1 MEQATDW
8 PLLCPQCG
16 EPSAVE
22 LRPTGRPAALACTAG
37 HRYDAAK
44 QGHINLLTGK
54 ASKFLEDTPA
64 MIASREAWLET
75 GAYAPVAQALGEL
88 AVRLNDDEAPLLV
101 DTGSGTGWY
110 TRAVLDALTVAGRS
124 PRAVD
129 LDLSRA
135 GAQRA
140 ARDPRVLS
148 FVWDTWRDWP
158 LADGSASLLLDVF
171 APRNPGEFARVLRPG
186 GLALVVVP
194 LPGHLAQLRA
204 DAGLLGIDEA
214 KEERLAAHL
223 EAAFEEV
230 DAVDVNAWMRLSPRE
245 AAWVAHMGPAGHH
258 RGHAEILAELES
270 AGARE
275 VQLSVRVH
283 AYRRR
288 EVA

>member
-1 MEQATDW
+1 MQSASAW

-16 EPSAVE
+16 EPARLE
-22 LRPTGRPAALACTAG
+22 LRPTGRPAGLRCANG

-54 ASKFLEDTPA
+54 PSKFLEDTPA
-64 MIASREAWLET
+64 MIASREAWLES
-75 GAYAPVAQALGEL
+75 GAYSPISAALGEL
-88 AVRLNDDEAPLLV
+88 AVRLNDDASPLLV

-110 TRAVLDALTVAGRS
+110 TRAVLDALSAAGRD

-148 FVWDTWRDWP
+148 FVWDTWRHWP
-158 LADGSASLLLDVF
+158 LAEASASVLLDVF
-171 APRNPGEFARVLRPG
+171 APRNPPEFARVLRPG

-194 LPGHLAQLRA
+194 LPGHLAQLRE
-204 DAGLLGIDEA
+204 DAGLLGIDGD

-223 EAAFEEV
+223 EADFEELES
-230 DAVDVNAWMRLSPRE
+230 VDVNAWMRLEPH
-245 AAWVAHMGPAGHH
+245 AAALVAHMGPAGHH
-258 RGHAEILAELES
+258 RALADILAELETS
-270 AGARE
+270 GPRD

-288 EVA
+288 